1 MKPIVTLFLISLLMF
16 AGCKSTVKDAIENGT
31 LSTIKIKTEAEK
43 QKLKF
48 SEIAQKTQFIP
59 LETKEGLLIAGVR
72 NAFFNDEYIILYET
86 KNVWIFT
93 RQGNHLVTLE
103 AVGEGPGEF
112 SYISTIDVNFNKEE
126 LYFIDYYKQKLLT
139 FHFNG
144 IFKSEFKTDLFVD
157 DFLAL
162 DDGKFV
168 LFTSDPTDN
177 TIHHVNFFNS
187 FTQKIYSKYFPM
199 NLKRLEFLNFW
210 RNTNFFRWN
219 EQIYFN
225 LNPYDTIYS
234 ITEENVSGSFVA
246 DYGKYKIPESDY
258 DKQFEDIMQF
268 NKFIK
273 PSNYAYNWDKFL
285 PIKDKL
291 YFTFTQNGKI
301 IRAFADLNTQ
311 NSRLIETFVDD
322 LSLPGEVI
330 TFEDWIWPSG
340 YDKGNLVFILES
352 MDFKQLYEPKMK
364 ELSLTSENNIQ
375 LILNDLSIIS
385 NPILVFLQQ

>member
-1 MKPIVTLFLISLLMF
+1 
-16 AGCKSTVKDAIENGT
+16 
-31 LSTIKIKTEAEK
+31 
-43 QKLKF
+43 
-48 SEIAQKTQFIP
+48 
-59 LETKEGLLIAGVR
+59 
-72 NAFFNDEYIILYET
+72 
-86 KNVWIFT
+86 
-93 RQGNHLVTLE
+93 
-103 AVGEGPGEF
+103 
-112 SYISTIDVNFNKEE
+112 
-126 LYFIDYYKQKLLT
+126 
-139 FHFNG
+139 
-144 IFKSEFKTDLFVD
+144 
-157 DFLAL
+157 
-162 DDGKFV
+162 
-168 LFTSDPTDN
+168 
-177 TIHHVNFFNS
+177 
-187 FTQKIYSKYFPM
+187 M

-234 ITEENVSGSFVA
+234 ITEENVSRSFVA